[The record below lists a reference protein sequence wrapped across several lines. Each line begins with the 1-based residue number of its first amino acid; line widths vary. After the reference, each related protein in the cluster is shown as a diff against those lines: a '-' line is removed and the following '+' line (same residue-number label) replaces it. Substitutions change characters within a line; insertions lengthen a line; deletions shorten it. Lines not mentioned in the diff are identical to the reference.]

1 VSHLPEK
8 SDASNDLRPVD
19 ASHAAARGLRREHLA
34 RVMMANLPLLQAA
47 ARRKL
52 TNRTRAVHDSH
63 DVASS
68 VLRRIDLLASEGR
81 LDGFSDDEVLHFALT
96 IAANQAVSRTRAMER
111 LAAQT
116 DEDGTYAQLLRQR
129 LDACGDDERATM
141 LLYRIALSIAD
152 APARELFLL
161 RFKGLTFTI
170 IAQVLEIKPDA
181 ARQRWTALRRTL
193 ESQLAEGVFD
203 EKI

>member
-1 VSHLPEK
+1 MSSQPSGAPSHE
-8 SDASNDLRPVD
+8 
-19 ASHAAARGLRREHLA
+19 AAARGLRREHLA
-34 RVMMANLPLLQAA
+34 KLMLANLPLLQAA

-52 TNRTRAVHDSH
+52 TNRARSVHDSH

-68 VLRRIDLLASEGR
+68 VLRRIDQLASEGR
-81 LDGFSDDEVLHFALT
+81 LDSFSDEEVLHFALT

-116 DEDGTYAQLLRQR
+116 GEDSTYATLLRQR
-129 LDACGDDERATM
+129 IDVCIDDERATM

-152 APARELFLL
+152 AESRELFLL
-161 RFKGLTFTI
+161 RFKGLTFQI
-170 IAQVLEIKPDA
+170 IGQVMNINPDA
-181 ARQRWTALRRTL
+181 ARQRWITLRRTL
-193 ESQLAEGVFD
+193 EAQLAQGVFD

>member
-1 VSHLPEK
+1 ML
-8 SDASNDLRPVD
+8 
-19 ASHAAARGLRREHLA
+19 
-34 RVMMANLPLLQAA
+34 ANLPLLQAA

-52 TNRTRAVHDSH
+52 TNRARSVHDSH

-68 VLRRIDLLASEGR
+68 VLRRIDQLASEGR
-81 LDGFSDDEVLHFALT
+81 LDSFSDEEVLHFALT

-116 DEDGTYAQLLRQR
+116 GEDSTYATLLRQR
-129 LDACGDDERATM
+129 IDVCIDDERATM

-152 APARELFLL
+152 AESRELFLL
-161 RFKGLTFTI
+161 RFKGLTFQI
-170 IAQVLEIKPDA
+170 IGQVMNINPDA
-181 ARQRWTALRRTL
+181 ARQRWITLRRTL
-193 ESQLAEGVFD
+193 EAQLAQGVFD